1 MTQYEYSFTRYL
13 AAKKS
18 VDNRAINRHVRQA
31 LLESLPQT
39 SANQPLRVLE
49 MGAGIGTMLERMLE
63 WDLFSCADYTA
74 IDTQTENIQHAQRRL
89 LTWATQNGYQA
100 AERTDGLTI
109 AGEGIEVNTKLI
121 DVDLFDFITDQQYF
135 GAYDLLVAQA
145 FLDLVDIPETL
156 PQIFNLGR
164 KESLFY
170 FTINYDGLTI
180 LEPIVDQDFDHHV
193 LKLYHRTMNDRIR
206 DGKRFGDS
214 RTGRHLFEHIQNA
227 GGQILAAG
235 SSDWFVFPGSG
246 GYPQDEAYFLHFI
259 IHTIYQAL
267 NKHPEL
273 DASQFEE
280 WIRQRH
286 AQIERQELIY
296 IAHQLDY
303 VGLTQRN

>member
-18 VDNRAINRHVRQA
+18 VDNRAINRHVWQV

-49 MGAGIGTMLERMLE
+49 MGAGIGTMIERMLE

-109 AGEGIEVNTKLI
+109 GGEGIEVNTKLI

-135 GAYDLLVAQA
+135 GTYDLLVAHA
-145 FLDLVDIPETL
+145 FLDLLDIPETL

-180 LEPIVDQDFDHHV
+180 LEPIIDQDFDHHV

-214 RTGRHLFEHIQNA
+214 RTGRHLFEHIQIS

-273 DASQFEE
+273 DASPFEE

-303 VGLTQRN
+303 VGMTQRN

>member
-18 VDNRAINRHVRQA
+18 VDNRAINRHVQQV

-39 SANQPLRVLE
+39 SANQPLRVFE
-49 MGAGIGTMLERMLE
+49 MGAGIGTMIERMLE
-63 WDLFSCADYTA
+63 WDLFNCADYTA
-74 IDTQTENIQHAQRRL
+74 IDTQTENIRHAQRRL

-109 AGEGIEVNTKLI
+109 GGEGIEVNTKLI

-180 LEPIVDQDFDHHV
+180 LEPIIDQDFDHHV
-193 LKLYHRTMNDRIR
+193 LQLYHRTMNDRIR
-206 DGKRFGDS
+206 DGVRFGDS
-214 RTGRHLFEHIQNA
+214 RTGRHIFEHIQIT

-246 GYPQDEAYFLHFI
+246 GYPQDEAFFLHFI

-267 NKHPEL
+267 IKHPEL
-273 DASQFEE
+273 DAAQFEE

-303 VGLTQRN
+303 VGMTQRN

>member
-1 MTQYEYSFTRYL
+1 VTQYEYSFTRYL
-13 AAKKS
+13 AAKMS
-18 VDNRAINRHVRQA
+18 VDNRAINRHVRQV

-49 MGAGIGTMLERMLE
+49 MGAGIGTMIERMLE

-74 IDTQTENIQHAQRRL
+74 IDTQTENIRHAQRRL

-109 AGEGIEVNTKLI
+109 GGQGIEVNTKLI

-135 GAYDLLVAQA
+135 GTYDLLVAHA

-180 LEPIVDQDFDHHV
+180 LEPIIDQDFDHHV

-214 RTGRHLFEHIQNA
+214 RTGRHLFEHIRIS

-267 NKHPEL
+267 NKYPEL
-273 DASQFEE
+273 DASQFEQ

-296 IAHQLDY
+296 IVHQLDY
-303 VGLTQRN
+303 VGMTQRN

>member
-18 VDNRAINRHVRQA
+18 VDNRAINRHVQQV

-39 SANQPLRVLE
+39 SADQPLRVLE
-49 MGAGIGTMLERMLE
+49 MGAGIGTMIERMLE
-63 WDLFSCADYTA
+63 WDLFSFVDYTA
-74 IDTQTENIQHAQRRL
+74 IDTQTENIRHAQRRL

-109 AGEGIEVNTKLI
+109 GGEGIEVNTKLI

-135 GAYDLLVAQA
+135 GNFDLLVAHA

-156 PQIFNLGR
+156 PLIFSLGR
-164 KESLFY
+164 NESLFY

-206 DGKRFGDS
+206 GGARFGDS
-214 RTGRHLFEHIQNA
+214 RTGRHLFEHIQIS
-227 GGQILAAG
+227 GGEILAAG
-235 SSDWFVFPGSG
+235 SSDWMVFPGAG

-259 IHTIYQAL
+259 IDTIYQAI
-267 NKHPEL
+267 NKYPEL
-273 DASQFEE
+273 NTAQFEE
-280 WIRQRH
+280 WTRQRH

-303 VGLTQRN
+303 VGMTQRN

>member
-1 MTQYEYSFTRYL
+1 VTQYKYSFTRYL

-18 VDNRAINRHVRQA
+18 VDNRAINRHVRQV

-39 SANQPLRVLE
+39 SANKPLSVFE
-49 MGAGIGTMLERMLE
+49 MGAGIGTMIERMLE
-63 WDLFSCADYTA
+63 WDLFRYADYTA

-89 LTWATQNGYQA
+89 LAWATQHGYHA

-109 AGEGIEVNTKLI
+109 GGESIEVNAKLI
-121 DVDLFDFITDQQYF
+121 DVDLFDFIADQQSF
-135 GAYDLLVAQA
+135 GTYDLLVAHA
-145 FLDLVDIPETL
+145 FLDLVDIPDTL
-156 PQIFNLGR
+156 PQIFNIGQ

-170 FTINYDGLTI
+170 FTINYDGVAI

-193 LKLYHRTMNDRIR
+193 LKLYHRTMNERIR

-214 RTGRHLFEHIQNA
+214 RTGRHLFEHIRNA

-235 SSDWFVFPGSG
+235 SSDWFVFPGAG

-267 NKHPEL
+267 KKHPKL
-273 DASQFEE
+273 DAAQFEE

-286 AQIERQELIY
+286 TQIERQELIY

-303 VGLTQRN
+303 VGTTQRN